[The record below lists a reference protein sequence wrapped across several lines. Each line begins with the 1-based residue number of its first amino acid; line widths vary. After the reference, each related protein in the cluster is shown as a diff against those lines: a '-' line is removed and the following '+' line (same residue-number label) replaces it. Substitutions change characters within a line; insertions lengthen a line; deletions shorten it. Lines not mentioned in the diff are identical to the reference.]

1 METAMRCTKALIY
14 KDNLE
19 HNIKSIKALLKPDVK
34 MCVAVKADGYGC
46 GAVVTAQTAESSGVE
61 YLAVATVQEGIELRE
76 NGIKIG
82 IILLSLCSHDE
93 ISDAVR
99 HDIIPLVFDKEYID
113 FFCVEAKKQNKKQRV
128 FLAIDTGMGR
138 LGCYKDEAAELA
150 RHIQLSSSLE
160 LAGMMTHFAVSDS
173 VHDGDKSYT
182 QEQLHSFRDAVES
195 VKQAGINPGICSCS
209 SSAAGFSPSMQFDMV
224 RPGIAVYGYYP
235 GEINRI
241 ALEKQGINIDLKPVM
256 QFETQ
261 VAAIRRVGAGSTVS
275 YGRTWTAKEDTDI
288 AVLPA
293 GYADGL
299 LRRFSSS
306 IKVAINGKA
315 YPIIGRICMDQC
327 MIDIGRDNKN
337 VHRWDKAIFFGPKER
352 GAFTD
357 AADIAEAVDT
367 IPYEIMTGISKRV
380 PRIVI

>member
-1 METAMRCTKALIY
+1 MRCTKALIF
-14 KDNLE
+14 KENLE

-46 GAVVTAQTAESSGVE
+46 GAVITAQTAEALGAE
-61 YLAVATVQEGIELRE
+61 YLAVATVQEGLELRE
-76 NGIKIG
+76 NGIKAG
-82 IILLSLCSHDE
+82 IILLSLCSKDE
-93 ISDAVR
+93 IPDAVHR
-99 HDIIPLVFDKEYID
+99 NIIPLVFDKEYIALLRA
-113 FFCVEAKKQNKKQRV
+113 EAEKQNKKQRV

-150 RHIQLSSSLE
+150 RDIHLNGVLE
-160 LAGMMTHFAVSDS
+160 LTGMMTHFAVSDS
-173 VHDGDKSYT
+173 VHDADKSYT
-182 QEQLHSFRDAVES
+182 QEQFRSFLDAVES
-195 VKQAGINPGICSCS
+195 VKQAGIKPGICSCS
-209 SSAAGFSPSMQFDMV
+209 SSAAGFVDPAMQFDMI

-235 GEINRI
+235 GEITPS
-241 ALEKQGINIDLKPVM
+241 ALKKQGITLDLKPVM

-261 VAAIRRVGAGSTVS
+261 IASIRHIKAGSTVS
-275 YGRTWTAKEDTDI
+275 YGRTWTAKKDTDI
-288 AVLPA
+288 AILPA

-306 IKVAINGKA
+306 IKVAINGNA

-327 MIDIGRDNKN
+327 MADIGKDNKN
-337 VHRWDKAIFFGPKER
+337 VHRWDKAVFFGPKER

-357 AADIAEAVDT
+357 AADIADATGT

-380 PRIVI
+380 PRVIV